1 MRGLTDRQKLLLF
14 MRRAGAAAQE
24 STRIYLT
31 GGASALLLEWR
42 ATTVDIDLRI
52 EPDRGDV
59 LRAIPR
65 LKEEL
70 QVNVELA
77 APDDFIPELPGWRER
92 SPFIAREGHVD
103 FHHYDFYGQ
112 ALSKLERG
120 HGRDLTDVAA
130 MADRGLITPPKLVA
144 YFELIEPQLF
154 RYPAIDPASFRRA
167 VERFAQRR

>member
-24 STRIYLT
+24 DTRIYLT

-42 ATTVDIDLRI
+42 ASTVDIDLRI

-59 LRAIPR
+59 LRAISL
-65 LKEEL
+65 LKEQL

-77 APDDFIPELPGWRER
+77 APDDFIPPLPGWRER
-92 SPFIAREGHVD
+92 SPFITREGHVD

-120 HGRDLTDVAA
+120 HDRDLADVTA
-130 MADRGLITPPKLVA
+130 MAERGLVTPAELVR
-144 YFELIEPQLF
+144 YFELIEPELF
-154 RYPAIDPASFRRA
+154 RYPGIDPASFRRA
-167 VERFAQRR
+167 VERFARTA

>member
-1 MRGLTDRQKLLLF
+1 MRGLTDRRKLLLF
-14 MRRAGAAAQE
+14 MRHAGAAAKE
-24 STRIYLT
+24 NTRIYLT

-52 EPDRGDV
+52 EPDRGDI
-59 LRAIPR
+59 LRAIPL

-77 APDDFIPELPGWRER
+77 APDDFIPPLPGWRER
-92 SPFIAREGHVD
+92 SPFITREGLAD

-130 MADRGLITPPKLVA
+130 MTERGLIVPSQVLS
-144 YFELIEPQLF
+144 YFELIEAELF
-154 RYPAIDPASFRRA
+154 RYPAIDPQAFRRA
-167 VERFAQRR
+167 VERFVRER

>member
-14 MRRAGAAAQE
+14 MRHAGAAARE
-24 STRIYLT
+24 DTRIYLT

-59 LRAIPR
+59 LRAIPL
-65 LKEEL
+65 LKEQL

-77 APDDFIPELPGWRER
+77 APDDFIPPLPGWRER

-112 ALSKLERG
+112 SLSKLERG
-120 HGRDLTDVAA
+120 HDRDLTDVTA
-130 MADRGLITPPKLVA
+130 MADRGLITPAELVR
-144 YFELIEPQLF
+144 YFDLIEPELF

-167 VERFAQRR
+167 VERFASQR